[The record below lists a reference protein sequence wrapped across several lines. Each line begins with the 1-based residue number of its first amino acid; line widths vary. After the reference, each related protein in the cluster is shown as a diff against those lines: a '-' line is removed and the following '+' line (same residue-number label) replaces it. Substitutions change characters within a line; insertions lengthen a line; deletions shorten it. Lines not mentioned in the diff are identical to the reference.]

1 MHTADGESDNGQAAS
16 RATHPDDGAGAPLL
30 ARGRTQSWQPCSSWR
45 SDILKY
51 TVIYF
56 IYTKIH
62 E

>member
-1 MHTADGESDNGQAAS
+1 MRIRTQDQ
-16 RATHPDDGAGAPLL
+16 PDDGAGAPLL